1 MQATFQGRLPRFPEE
16 PMAAAGRNRILASI
30 LDWAEAH
37 GDVVAV
43 IQTGSLARDD
53 GEADVWSDIDLDII
67 ANNPASLA
75 DDDGW
80 ISTIADLVTVVRLEQ
95 DGWPTRLAI
104 YDGGE
109 KVDFTLAGRARLRS
123 MIDRRRLIPLYER
136 GYRVLLDKDRIAKDL
151 PAPSHGF
158 PVRSLPSEED
168 FRRRVEEFWFEA
180 FHVPRYLAR
189 GELFLVKQ
197 RDWTMKQLLLEMM
210 EWHAIAHGAAPV
222 DVRHLGARL
231 RRWTDARTWQELQW
245 TFGRFDADDAR
256 RAFEETTRLY
266 GRLAREVAHT
276 AGFRYPEAVEAKIRA
291 TFFVRP

>member
-1 MQATFQGRLPRFPEE
+1 
-16 PMAAAGRNRILASI
+16 MAAAGRDRIIESI
-30 LDWAEAH
+30 LGWAEVRS
-37 GDVVAV
+37 DVVAV

-53 GEADVWSDIDLDII
+53 GEADVWSDIDLEII

-80 ISTIADLVTVVRLEQ
+80 LGTIANLVTVLRLEQ

-104 YDGGE
+104 YDGAV

-136 GYRVLLDKDRIAKDL
+136 GYRILLDKDGIAKDL
-151 PAPSHGF
+151 PVPSHGF
-158 PVRSLPSEED
+158 PALPLPSEED

-197 RDWTMKQLLLEMM
+197 RDWTMKGLLLEMM
-210 EWHAIAHGAAPV
+210 EWHAVAHGAARV
-222 DVRHLGARL
+222 DVWHLGTRVQ
-231 RRWTDARTWQELQW
+231 RWTDPATWRELQR

-256 RAFEETTRLY
+256 RAFDATTRLY

-291 TFFVRP
+291 TFLPRP

>member
-1 MQATFQGRLPRFPEE
+1 MDLAVRD
-16 PMAAAGRNRILASI
+16 RILASI

-43 IQTGSLARDD
+43 VQTGSLARND
-53 GEADVWSDIDLDII
+53 GDADAWSDIDLEII
-67 ANNPASLA
+67 VRDPVSLA

-80 ISTIADLVTVVRLEQ
+80 IGTIADLVIVLRLEQ

-104 YDGGE
+104 FEGGV
-109 KVDFTLAGRARLRS
+109 KVDFTLAGRPRLQR
-123 MIDRRRLIPLYER
+123 MIDRRHLIPLYER
-136 GYRVLLDKDRIAKDL
+136 GYRVLLDKNGIAKDL
-151 PAPSHGF
+151 PAPSHSF
-158 PVRSLPSEED
+158 PVRSLPSGGD

-189 GELFLVKQ
+189 GDLFLVKQ
-197 RDWTMKQLLLEMM
+197 RDWTMKELLLEMM
-210 EWHAIAHGAAPV
+210 EWHAITHGATPA
-222 DVRHLGARL
+222 DVWHLGTRMQ
-231 RRWTDARTWQELQW
+231 RWTDPDTWQELQR
-245 TFGRFDADDAR
+245 TFGRFDAEDAR

-291 TFFVRP
+291 TFLQRP